1 MRDPNFIRPIRS
13 PRPTTVSFTYAAH
26 DAPRQ
31 DADDLPE
38 DDRPAVVVDPDFVQ
52 LVVVRA
58 LVERRQETAR
68 TVLDASHASRRP
80 ATG

>member
-13 PRPTTVSFTYAAH
+13 PARRASPPRDAAH

-38 DDRPAVVVDPDFVQ
+38 DDRPPSWSIQTSFSS
-52 LVVVRA
+52 LSF
-58 LVERRQETAR
+58 
-68 TVLDASHASRRP
+68 DASS
-80 ATG
+80 